1 MWQIQV
7 LFLELSG
14 FFFSDPWSVESSNV
28 ESSDIEGQLYLYF
41 EKLYK
46 HTKHDKENKLLK
58 FHNCCWNINFDG
70 YNFNSHNYFHINTKY
85 IIFKRCFF

>member
-1 MWQIQV
+1 MWRIQV

-46 HTKHDKENKLLK
+46 YTKHDKYKNKNKTETRKVKTEYIDTHL
-58 FHNCCWNINFDG
+58 C
-70 YNFNSHNYFHINTKY
+70 FNY
-85 IIFKRCFF
+85 